1 MEEAAPTLLGMGATE
16 APEAPHTEYQ
26 RTTARRSRILFPIIA
41 VVLIGAIGLSI
52 VDMVGQSDR
61 EAATVIGGVGS
72 ATTTARD
79 FGYVPAL
86 VKVSPGVPL
95 RLKIQNQ
102 GAHTHTFTIDT
113 LGVDVVIS
121 PGTTRI
127 VTLRFPAAG
136 QYLFYCR
143 FHQAFGM
150 RGKIVAG

>member
-1 MEEAAPTLLGMGATE
+1 MGATQ
-16 APEAPHTEYQ
+16 APEAPQTEYQ
-26 RTTARRSRILFPIIA
+26 RTTARRSRIMFPIIA
-41 VVLIGAIGLSI
+41 AVLIGAIGLSI
-52 VDMVGQSDR
+52 VDMVGQSNH
-61 EAATVIGGVGS
+61 EIAQMFGGVGS
-72 ATTTARD
+72 AATTARD

-121 PGTTRI
+121 PRTTRT

-143 FHQAFGM
+143 FHQALGM
-150 RGKIVAG
+150 RGKIAVER